1 MNKNTVPFTGRT
13 LRGELALL
21 VAVCI
26 NSLGVVLML
35 YSGAGISAIS
45 SVPFAFS
52 EVFPKISLGTWT
64 YLFQG
69 LLVLSLMILRRK
81 FVPSYLFSFVVG
93 FVFGELLDL
102 HELWLPIL
110 PTALPWRILY
120 FVISYVL
127 ICIGIALSN
136 RCGLPIIPTDL
147 FPRELADITHIRYP
161 RIKIGFDVTCL
172 AVTACL
178 TFFFLGHLEGLGIG
192 TIVAA
197 FTMGKG
203 VGIIGDLL
211 DKHVRFVSV
220 LTKRKERKQDTAHSL
235 TLHVTYTAFPG
246 KRDDFLQAVQEARI
260 PEITRQEAGCLQYD
274 YCVSEENPD
283 QILLT
288 EQWAT
293 EAQQQ
298 AHLKQPHMQ
307 RQQQIKQT
315 CIAETTVEKC

>member
-52 EVFPKISLGTWT
+52 EVFSKISLGTWT

-93 FVFGELLDL
+93 FVFGELLNL

-120 FVISYVL
+120 FVISYIL

-147 FPRELADITHIRYP
+147 FPRELADITHVRYP

-220 LTKRKERKQDTAHSL
+220 LNKRKEREQDTAHPL
-235 TLHVTYTAFPG
+235 TLHITYTAFPG
-246 KRDDFLQAVQEARI
+246 KRNVFLQAVQEARI
-260 PEITRQEAGCLQYD
+260 PEITRQEVGCLQYD
-274 YCVSEENPD
+274 YCASEENPD

-288 EQWAT
+288 EQWTT

-307 RQQQIKQT
+307 RQIKQT
-315 CIAETTVEKC
+315 CIAKTTVEKC

>member
-81 FVPSYLFSFVVG
+81 FVPSYLFNFVVG
-93 FVFGELLDL
+93 FVF
-102 HELWLPIL
+102 
-110 PTALPWRILY
+110 
-120 FVISYVL
+120 
-127 ICIGIALSN
+127 
-136 RCGLPIIPTDL
+136 
-147 FPRELADITHIRYP
+147 
-161 RIKIGFDVTCL
+161 
-172 AVTACL
+172 
-178 TFFFLGHLEGLGIG
+178 
-192 TIVAA
+192 
-197 FTMGKG
+197 
-203 VGIIGDLL
+203 GDLL

-220 LTKRKERKQDTAHSL
+220 LTKRKEREQDTAHPL

-246 KRDDFLQAVQEARI
+246 KRNVFLQAVQEARI

>member
-1 MNKNTVPFTGRT
+1 MNENTVPFTGRT

-93 FVFGELLDL
+93 FVFG
-102 HELWLPIL
+102 
-110 PTALPWRILY
+110 
-120 FVISYVL
+120 
-127 ICIGIALSN
+127 
-136 RCGLPIIPTDL
+136 
-147 FPRELADITHIRYP
+147 
-161 RIKIGFDVTCL
+161 
-172 AVTACL
+172 
-178 TFFFLGHLEGLGIG
+178 
-192 TIVAA
+192 
-197 FTMGKG
+197 
-203 VGIIGDLL
+203 DLL
-211 DKHVRFVSV
+211 DKHVRFISV
-220 LTKRKERKQDTAHSL
+220 LTKRKEREQDTAHPL

-283 QILLT
+283 QVLLT

-315 CIAETTVEKC
+315 CIAETAVEKC